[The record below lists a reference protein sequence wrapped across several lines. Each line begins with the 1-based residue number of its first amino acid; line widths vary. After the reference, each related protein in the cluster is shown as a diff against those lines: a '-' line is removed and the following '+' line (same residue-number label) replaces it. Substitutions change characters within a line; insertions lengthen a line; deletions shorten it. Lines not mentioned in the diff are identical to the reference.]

1 MDVALLLLRDRGA
14 KRRFPLSREIVTIG
28 RREDCDLRIPLG
40 DVSRKH
46 CSIVKSEQQLEVQD
60 LGSSNGTYVN
70 GERIQKKSLR
80 AGDRLRIGSLHFVV
94 QVDGKP
100 DESEAD
106 EFTIPG
112 TAIGSEAS
120 DSDPGYLAPTQEVD
134 AAELGFNP
142 GEQVD
147 IDDLMKD

>member
-1 MDVALLLLRDRGA
+1 MDVALLLLRDRGG
-14 KRRFPLSREIVTIG
+14 KRRFPLSQELVTIG

-46 CSIVKSEQQLEVQD
+46 CTIIQNDSGLQVHD

-70 GERIQKKSLR
+70 GEKVQKSSLR
-80 AGDRLRIGSLHFVV
+80 AGDHLRIGSLRFVV

-100 DESEAD
+100 DEREAD
-106 EFTIPG
+106 DFTIPG
-112 TAIGSEAS
+112 TAIGSDAS
-120 DSDPGYLAPTQEVD
+120 ESDPGYLSPTQEVD
-134 AAELGFNP
+134 AAELGIDP
-142 GEQVD
+142 SEQAD

>member
-1 MDVALLLLRDRGA
+1 MDVALLLMRDRGGN
-14 KRRFPLSREIVTIG
+14 RRFPLSREFVTIG

-46 CSIVKSEQQLEVQD
+46 CTIMQSDAGLQIQD

-70 GERIQKKSLR
+70 DERVQQSPLN
-80 AGDRLRIGSLHFVV
+80 AGDRLRIGSLRFVV
-94 QVDGKP
+94 QIDGKP

-106 EFTIPG
+106 DFTIPG
-112 TAIGSEAS
+112 SAMGSDAS
-120 DSDPGYLAPTQEVD
+120 ESDPGHLSPTQEVN
-134 AAELGFNP
+134 AAELGFNNS
-142 GEQVD
+142 EQAE